1 MEVLLSAFEECW
13 SQAAIDRLL
22 FLKVK
27 AYMEV
32 LLSAFVEWWSQAA
45 IDRLLFLKVKAYS
58 KYNFILLKT

>member
-27 AYMEV
+27 AY
-32 LLSAFVEWWSQAA
+32 
-45 IDRLLFLKVKAYS
+45 S